1 MFKLYSQTLP
11 SANARHLKKEK
22 PNFFSVLFDRLRNM
36 ARSNRVISSPIVH
49 NSTIE
54 ETSVGLDID
63 FESFTPD
70 YQHFPTNEGI
80 KMIYFGTKW
89 W

>member
-1 MFKLYSQTLP
+1 MS
-11 SANARHLKKEK
+11 SANARHLRHEK
-22 PNFFSVLFDRLRNM
+22 PNYFSVLFNRLRNM
-36 ARSNRVISSPIVH
+36 ARSNRDISSPIVH
-49 NSTIE
+49 NYTIE

-63 FESFTPD
+63 FESFTPN
-70 YQHFPTNEGI
+70 YPQSPTNEGM

>member
-1 MFKLYSQTLP
+1 MP
-11 SANARHLKKEK
+11 SANARHLKQQK
-22 PNFFSVLFDRLRNM
+22 PNFFSVLLNRLRNM
-36 ARSNRVISSPIVH
+36 ARSNRDISSATEL

-70 YQHFPTNEGI
+70 KQHFPTNEGI